1 MTAGQRSASPLK
13 HSTFP
18 SDKKGMGRIRRQTSG
33 QAGMTLVELMVAA
46 FVLVVG
52 VLGTL
57 TLLDS
62 ANDATSRTK
71 SREAATNL
79 AREVVEASRSIPYPN
94 LTPSVFADELRSQP
108 GLADANSQPGWNIR
122 RRNFIYTVSADVCTV
137 DDNTV
142 AKDGLGL
149 HTGESTIYC
158 AGQPEL
164 AAGQSATDSNPDDY
178 KRVKVTISWTSGGQE
193 RTVLQEA
200 IINNPGSAF
209 APAVRTLTHT
219 PGTATAS
226 TSALAFT
233 ATTTSRPDK
242 VLWSVDGIEQGQA
255 AGSQTTWGFSWNIAD
270 VEDGAYL
277 VSAQAFDEFGE
288 SGASKTET
296 ILLNRFYPD
305 TPKPPVGGRN
315 GAFGVELEWEPNPER
330 DVVGYRVYRVL
341 LGNIPSALDT
351 KVCETSVEDPL
362 PTSCRETPAPPVQ
375 PLVSYHYYVVAVAPA
390 RIGTGLEES
399 IRPTGLGSGNT
410 LAVGDG
416 NDAPT
421 APAGITAVRSDEG
434 VTLTWTAAS
443 DPDGSIRYYR
453 IYRDGVAFGD
463 RLDRTP
469 SGGVLTFLDGDPGL
483 TSRTY
488 WVTAVDD
495 ELAESEPA
503 PTGGVTG

>member
-1 MTAGQRSASPLK
+1 MTVGQRSASPLK
-13 HSTFP
+13 HSTVP

-79 AREVVEASRSIPYPN
+79 AREIVEASRSIPYPN

-108 GLADANSQPGWNIR
+108 GLADANSDAGWNIR
-122 RRNFIYTVSADVCTV
+122 RRNVVYTVMADVCTV

-164 AAGQSATDSNPDDY
+164 AAGQPPTDSNPDDY
-178 KRVKVTISWTSGGQE
+178 KRVKITISWQSSGQQ

-200 IINNPGSAF
+200 VINNPGSAF

-219 PGTATAS
+219 PATATAS

-233 ATTTSRPDK
+233 ATTTSRPDR

-255 AGSQTTWGFSWNIAD
+255 TGTQTTWGFSWD
-270 VEDGAYL
+270 LGSVEDGTYL

-330 DVVGYRVYRVL
+330 DVVGYRVYRTDV
-341 LGNIPSALDT
+341 GSVPSPLDT
-351 KVCETSVEDPL
+351 RVCETSVEDPL
-362 PTSCRETPAPPVQ
+362 PTSCRETPAPPDS
-375 PLVSYHYYVVAVAPA
+375 PLVTYHYYVVAVAPA

-399 IRPTGLGSGNT
+399 IRPTDLAPAQV
-410 LAVGDG
+410 LAVGDS

-421 APAGITAVRSDEG
+421 APSAITAVRSDEG

-453 IYRDGVAFGD
+453 IYRDGVAYGD

-469 SGGVLTFLDGDPGL
+469 SGSVLTFVDGDPGL

-495 ELAESEPA
+495 KLMESEPA
-503 PTGGVTG
+503 PPSGVTG